1 MSGQP
6 SSGIPPLSLPIGD
19 LPMDESTPS
28 TGAPVALGPQAARPS
43 ARSLARRER
52 ADGAN
57 RSVVRS
63 RVRDLNSRTRG
74 VTERIER
81 VQRIYTEE
89 PDREREPAVLH
100 YMKAEETFAR
110 ENAAMRHQM
119 AVMEQ
124 EAREWYA
131 AHQEAAEVQRSRI
144 EARWNLEVSN
154 WHHTAREWEEMA
166 QDR

>member
-119 AVMEQ
+119 AVI
-124 EAREWYA
+124 RERGERVVCRPPGSCRGSA
-131 AHQEAAEVQRSRI
+131 FAHRSPVEPGGFQLAPHRP
-144 EARWNLEVSN
+144 
-154 WHHTAREWEEMA
+154 
-166 QDR
+166 